1 MENNNMN
8 EQQPNWQEALNEFS
22 EQPEQQAQPQQF
34 AQQAQSQQFAQ
45 QAQPQQYAQQAQPQQ
60 YAQQAQTQQ
69 YAQQAQ
75 PQQYAQQA
83 QPQQYAQQAQTQ
95 YNQYAQQAQPQQFA
109 QQAQPQ
115 YNQYAQDNQ
124 PQPGQ
129 YSQQAQFAQ
138 AQGQYTPQGMPAY
151 DAGSFAVVPPQKKSK
166 VLPIILIILAIAIV
180 AGGVVFA
187 CLNLFKNNASG
198 YEALER
204 NYFASAEKKA
214 DELFNSAKNVKTG
227 LEQTISINVSKDLIG
242 SDVDIAPTVITAKS
256 NVDSAAEKGSG
267 SLTFSAGDN
276 AYMNANFWL
285 ADGKVYYT
293 VPELT
298 DKYIVMD
305 LNELSSSLKDI
316 SSGSSDFSGILTVS
330 DVAEAPS
337 ASTNYEEILKNIDDE
352 TFDKIVDIITEAYFD
367 NFTSVENK
375 SDSFKM
381 SDSTVD
387 CTSYTIDFTV
397 EKVIAFCTDVLDA
410 VENESKIMDI
420 LSQLGIDNA
429 SFQYLKTLMTDSI
442 KDATEEELSQVAASM
457 IVYVKD
463 NNIIGRKISIVDAIE
478 AVLVTFSDKTQFEY
492 SVNATITSSTNIY
505 AGAKGTVNGNN
516 YTGTASVTAD
526 GQTVITADFSFD
538 ATNGNGTYSFKVTTD
553 DNETF
558 EVKLNVAM
566 DGNNGTFDIAVASN
580 GTDMFTLKVDSK
592 EVGYTEEA
600 LPEINSSNSVDI
612 SDSAALEAF
621 STEISANLPKLID
634 KMQSVANPDIVCYE
648 FAQLISG
655 SMVG

>member
-1 MENNNMN
+1 MENNNTN
-8 EQQPNWQEALNEFS
+8 NQQTNWQQALNEFS
-22 EQPEQQAQPQQF
+22 DQPEQQAQPQQF
-34 AQQAQSQQFAQ
+34 AQQAQPQQF
-45 QAQPQQYAQQAQPQQ
+45 
-60 YAQQAQTQQ
+60 
-69 YAQQAQ
+69 
-75 PQQYAQQA
+75 
-83 QPQQYAQQAQTQ
+83 
-95 YNQYAQQAQPQQFA
+95 AQQAQPQQFA

-115 YNQYAQDNQ
+115 QFA
-124 PQPGQ
+124 
-129 YSQQAQFAQ
+129 QQAQPQQFAQQAQ
-138 AQGQYTPQGMPAY
+138 AQGQFTPQGMPAY
-151 DAGSFAVVPPQKKSK
+151 DAGNFAVVPPQKKSK
-166 VLPIILIILAIAIV
+166 VLPMILIILAVAIV

-187 CLNLFKNNASG
+187 CLNLFKNKSSG

-214 DELFNSAKNVKTG
+214 DELLNSAKNVKTG
-227 LEQTISINVSKDLIG
+227 LEQTITLNVSKDLIG
-242 SDVDIAPTVITAKS
+242 SDTDIAPTVIKAKS
-256 NVDSAAEKGSG
+256 NVDSASEKGSG
-267 SLTFSAGDN
+267 SLALGAGDET
-276 AYMNANFWL
+276 YMNVNFWL
-285 ADGKVYYT
+285 ANGKMYYT

-410 VENESKIMDI
+410 VEKESKIMDI
-420 LSQLGIDNA
+420 LSQFGIDNA
-429 SFQYLKTLMTDSI
+429 SFQYIKTLMTDST
-442 KDATEEELSQVAASM
+442 KDATEDELSQVAATM
-457 IVYVKD
+457 IVYVKND
-463 NNIIGRKISIVDAIE
+463 NIIGRKISIVDAIE
-478 AVLVTFSDKTQFEY
+478 AVLVTFSDKAQFEY

-505 AGAKGTVNGNN
+505 AGTKGTVNGNN

-580 GTDMFTLKVDSK
+580 GADMFTLKVESK
-592 EVGYTEEA
+592 EAAYTEEA
-600 LPEINSSNSVDI
+600 LPDINSSNSVDI

-621 STEISANLPKLID
+621 STEISANLPTLIE
-634 KMQSVANPDIVCYE
+634 KMQNIKNPDIVC
-648 FAQLISG
+648 FMLVQLVAG
-655 SMVG
+655 SMVA

>member
-1 MENNNMN
+1 MENNNTN
-8 EQQPNWQEALNEFS
+8 NQQPNWQQALNEFS
-22 EQPEQQAQPQQF
+22 DQPEQQAQPQQF
-34 AQQAQSQQFAQ
+34 AQQAQPQQF
-45 QAQPQQYAQQAQPQQ
+45 
-60 YAQQAQTQQ
+60 
-69 YAQQAQ
+69 
-75 PQQYAQQA
+75 
-83 QPQQYAQQAQTQ
+83 
-95 YNQYAQQAQPQQFA
+95 AQQAQPQQFA

-115 YNQYAQDNQ
+115 QF
-124 PQPGQ
+124 
-129 YSQQAQFAQ
+129 SQQAQPQQFAQQAQPQQFAQQVQ
-138 AQGQYTPQGMPAY
+138 AQGQFTPQGMPAY
-151 DAGSFAVVPPQKKSK
+151 DAGNFAVVPPQKKSK
-166 VLPIILIILAIAIV
+166 VLPMILIILAVAIV

-187 CLNLFKNNASG
+187 CLNLFKNKSSG

-214 DELFNSAKNVKTG
+214 DELLNSAKNVKTG
-227 LEQTISINVSKDLIG
+227 LEQTITLNVSKDLIG
-242 SDVDIAPTVITAKS
+242 SDTDIAPTVIKAKS
-256 NVDSAAEKGSG
+256 NVDSASEKGSG
-267 SLTFSAGDN
+267 SLALGAGDET
-276 AYMNANFWL
+276 YMNVNFWL
-285 ADGKVYYT
+285 ANGKMYYT

-410 VENESKIMDI
+410 VEKESKIMDI
-420 LSQLGIDNA
+420 LSQFGIDNA
-429 SFQYLKTLMTDSI
+429 SFQYIKTLMTDST
-442 KDATEEELSQVAASM
+442 KDATEDELSQVAATM
-457 IVYVKD
+457 IVYVKND
-463 NNIIGRKISIVDAIE
+463 NIIGRKISIVDAIE
-478 AVLVTFSDKTQFEY
+478 AVLVTFSDKAQFEY

-580 GTDMFTLKVDSK
+580 GADMFTLKVESK
-592 EVGYTEEA
+592 EAAYTEEA
-600 LPEINSSNSVDI
+600 LPDINSSNSVDI

-621 STEISANLPKLID
+621 STEISANLPTLIE
-634 KMQSVANPDIVCYE
+634 KMQNIKNPDIVC
-648 FAQLISG
+648 FMLVQLVAG
-655 SMVG
+655 SMMA

>member
-1 MENNNMN
+1 MENNNIN

-22 EQPEQQAQPQQF
+22 DQPEQQAQPQQF
-34 AQQAQSQQFAQ
+34 AQQG
-45 QAQPQQYAQQAQPQQ
+45 
-60 YAQQAQTQQ
+60 
-69 YAQQAQ
+69 
-75 PQQYAQQA
+75 
-83 QPQQYAQQAQTQ
+83 
-95 YNQYAQQAQPQQFA
+95 QPQQFA

-115 YNQYAQDNQ
+115 YNQYAQQGQPQQFAQQAQPQYNQYAQGDQ

-129 YSQQAQFAQ
+129 YAQQAQFAQ

-267 SLTFSAGDN
+267 SLTFSAGDS

-410 VENESKIMDI
+410 VEKESKIMDI

-429 SFQYLKTLMTDSI
+429 SFQYLKTLMTDST

-463 NNIIGRKISIVDAIE
+463 NNIIGRKISIE
-478 AVLVTFSDKTQFEY
+478 AVLVTFSDKAQFEY

-553 DNETF
+553 ENETF
-558 EVKLNVAM
+558 EVKLNVSM

>member
-1 MENNNMN
+1 MENNNTN
-8 EQQPNWQEALNEFS
+8 NQQPNWQQALNEFS
-22 EQPEQQAQPQQF
+22 DQPEQQAQPQQF
-34 AQQAQSQQFAQ
+34 AQQAQPQQF
-45 QAQPQQYAQQAQPQQ
+45 
-60 YAQQAQTQQ
+60 
-69 YAQQAQ
+69 
-75 PQQYAQQA
+75 
-83 QPQQYAQQAQTQ
+83 
-95 YNQYAQQAQPQQFA
+95 AQQAQPQQFA

-115 YNQYAQDNQ
+115 QF
-124 PQPGQ
+124 
-129 YSQQAQFAQ
+129 SQQAQPQQFAQQAQPQQFAQQVQ
-138 AQGQYTPQGMPAY
+138 AQGQFTPQGMPAY
-151 DAGSFAVVPPQKKSK
+151 DAGNFAVVPPQKKSK
-166 VLPIILIILAIAIV
+166 VLPMILIILAVAIV

-187 CLNLFKNNASG
+187 CLNLFKNKSSG

-214 DELFNSAKNVKTG
+214 DELLNSAKNVKTG
-227 LEQTISINVSKDLIG
+227 LEQTITLNVSKDLIG
-242 SDVDIAPTVITAKS
+242 SDTDIAPTVIKAKS
-256 NVDSAAEKGSG
+256 NVDSASEKGSG
-267 SLTFSAGDN
+267 SLALGAGDET
-276 AYMNANFWL
+276 YMNVNFWL
-285 ADGKVYYT
+285 ANGKMYYT

-410 VENESKIMDI
+410 VEKESKIMDI
-420 LSQLGIDNA
+420 LSQFGIDNA
-429 SFQYLKTLMTDSI
+429 SFQYIKTLMTDST
-442 KDATEEELSQVAASM
+442 KDATEDELSQVAATM
-457 IVYVKD
+457 IVYVKND
-463 NNIIGRKISIVDAIE
+463 NIIGRKISIVDAVE
-478 AVLVTFSDKTQFEY
+478 AVLVTFSDKAQFEY

-505 AGAKGTVNGNN
+505 AGTKGTVNGNN

-580 GTDMFTLKVDSK
+580 GADMFTLKVESK
-592 EVGYTEEA
+592 EAAYTEEA
-600 LPEINSSNSVDI
+600 LPDINSSNSVDI

-621 STEISANLPKLID
+621 STEISANLPTLIE
-634 KMQSVANPDIVCYE
+634 KMQTIKNPDIVC
-648 FAQLISG
+648 FMLVQLVAG
-655 SMVG
+655 SMVA

>member
-1 MENNNMN
+1 MENNNTN
-8 EQQPNWQEALNEFS
+8 NQQTNWQQALNEFS
-22 EQPEQQAQPQQF
+22 DQPEQQAQPQQF
-34 AQQAQSQQFAQ
+34 AQQAQPQQFAQ
-45 QAQPQQYAQQAQPQQ
+45 QAQPQQFS
-60 YAQQAQTQQ
+60 
-69 YAQQAQ
+69 
-75 PQQYAQQA
+75 
-83 QPQQYAQQAQTQ
+83 
-95 YNQYAQQAQPQQFA
+95 QQAQPQQFA

-115 YNQYAQDNQ
+115 
-124 PQPGQ
+124 
-129 YSQQAQFAQ
+129 QFAQQVQ
-138 AQGQYTPQGMPAY
+138 AQGQFTPQGMPAY
-151 DAGSFAVVPPQKKSK
+151 DAGNFAVVPPQKKSK
-166 VLPIILIILAIAIV
+166 VLPMILIILAVAIV

-187 CLNLFKNNASG
+187 CLNLFKNKSSG

-214 DELFNSAKNVKTG
+214 DELLNSAKNVKTG
-227 LEQTISINVSKDLIG
+227 LEQTITLNVSKDLIG
-242 SDVDIAPTVITAKS
+242 SDTDIAPTVIKAKS
-256 NVDSAAEKGSG
+256 NVDSASEKGSG
-267 SLTFSAGDN
+267 SLALGAGDET
-276 AYMNANFWL
+276 YMNVNFWL
-285 ADGKVYYT
+285 ANGKMYYT

-330 DVAEAPS
+330 DVAEDPS

-410 VENESKIMDI
+410 VEKESKIMDI
-420 LSQLGIDNA
+420 LSQFGIDNA
-429 SFQYLKTLMTDSI
+429 SFQYIKTLMTDST
-442 KDATEEELSQVAASM
+442 KDATEDELSQVAATM
-457 IVYVKD
+457 IVYVKND
-463 NNIIGRKISIVDAIE
+463 NIIGRKISIVDAIE
-478 AVLVTFSDKTQFEY
+478 AVLVTFSDKAQFEY

-505 AGAKGTVNGNN
+505 AGTKGTVNGNN

-580 GTDMFTLKVDSK
+580 GADMFTLKVESK
-592 EVGYTEEA
+592 EAAYTEEA
-600 LPEINSSNSVDI
+600 LPDINSSNSVDI

-621 STEISANLPKLID
+621 STEISANLPTLIE
-634 KMQSVANPDIVCYE
+634 KMQNIKNPDIVC
-648 FAQLISG
+648 FMLVQLVAG
-655 SMVG
+655 SMVA

>member
-1 MENNNMN
+1 MENNNTN
-8 EQQPNWQEALNEFS
+8 NQQTNWQQALNEFS
-22 EQPEQQAQPQQF
+22 DQPEQQAQPQQF
-34 AQQAQSQQFAQ
+34 AQQAQPQQF
-45 QAQPQQYAQQAQPQQ
+45 
-60 YAQQAQTQQ
+60 
-69 YAQQAQ
+69 
-75 PQQYAQQA
+75 
-83 QPQQYAQQAQTQ
+83 
-95 YNQYAQQAQPQQFA
+95 AQQAQPQQFA

-115 YNQYAQDNQ
+115 QFA
-124 PQPGQ
+124 
-129 YSQQAQFAQ
+129 QQAQPQQFAQQAQPQQFAQQVQ
-138 AQGQYTPQGMPAY
+138 AQGQFTPQGMPAY
-151 DAGSFAVVPPQKKSK
+151 DAGNFAVVPPQKKSK
-166 VLPIILIILAIAIV
+166 VLPMILIILAVAIV

-187 CLNLFKNNASG
+187 CLNLFKNKSSG

-214 DELFNSAKNVKTG
+214 DELLNSAKNVKTG
-227 LEQTISINVSKDLIG
+227 LEQTITLNVSKDLIG
-242 SDVDIAPTVITAKS
+242 SDTDIAPTVIKAKS
-256 NVDSAAEKGSG
+256 NVDSASEKGSG
-267 SLTFSAGDN
+267 SLALGAGDET
-276 AYMNANFWL
+276 YMNVNFWL
-285 ADGKVYYT
+285 ANGKMYYT

-410 VENESKIMDI
+410 VEKESKIMDI
-420 LSQLGIDNA
+420 LSQFGIDNA
-429 SFQYLKTLMTDSI
+429 SFQYIKTLMTDST
-442 KDATEEELSQVAASM
+442 KDATEDELSQVAATM
-457 IVYVKD
+457 IVYVKND
-463 NNIIGRKISIVDAIE
+463 NIIGRKISIVDAIE
-478 AVLVTFSDKTQFEY
+478 AVLVTFSDKAQFEY

-580 GTDMFTLKVDSK
+580 GADMFTLKVESK
-592 EVGYTEEA
+592 EAAYTEEA
-600 LPEINSSNSVDI
+600 LPDINSSNSVDI

-621 STEISANLPKLID
+621 STEISANLPTLIE
-634 KMQSVANPDIVCYE
+634 KMQNIKNPDIVCLMLV
-648 FAQLISG
+648 QLVAG
-655 SMVG
+655 SMVA

>member
-8 EQQPNWQEALNEFS
+8 EQQPNWQQALNEFS
-22 EQPEQQAQPQQF
+22 DQPQQFAQQDHPQFNQYAQQGQPQFNQQAQPQQF
-34 AQQAQSQQFAQ
+34 AQQG
-45 QAQPQQYAQQAQPQQ
+45 QPQQYAQQGQPQQ
-60 YAQQAQTQQ
+60 FAQQG
-69 YAQQAQ
+69 Q
-75 PQQYAQQA
+75 PQYD
-83 QPQQYAQQAQTQ
+83 
-95 YNQYAQQAQPQQFA
+95 QYAQQAQPQQFA

-115 YNQYAQDNQ
+115 YNQYAQGNQ

-129 YSQQAQFAQ
+129 YAQQAQFAQ

-214 DELFNSAKNVKTG
+214 DELFNSTKNVKTG
-227 LEQTISINVSKDLIG
+227 LEQTITIDVSKDLIG
-242 SDVDIAPTVITAKS
+242 ADVDIAPTVITAKS
-256 NVDSAAEKGSG
+256 NVDSSANKASG
-267 SLTFSAGDN
+267 SLALSAGDE
-276 AYMNANFWL
+276 AYMNINFWL
-285 ADGKVYYT
+285 ADGKMYYT

-316 SSGSSDFSGILTVS
+316 SSGGSSDFSGILTVS

-337 ASTNYEEILKNIDDE
+337 ASTNYEEILKSIDDE
-352 TFDKIVDIITEAYFD
+352 TFDKIVDIITKAYFD

-410 VENESKIMDI
+410 VEKESKIMDI
-420 LSQLGIDNA
+420 LSQLGINNA
-429 SFQYLKTLMTDSI
+429 SFQYIKTLMTDST
-442 KDATEEELSQVAASM
+442 KDATEEELSQVAATM

-478 AVLVTFSDKTQFEY
+478 AVLVTFSDKAQFEY

-538 ATNGNGTYSFKVTTD
+538 ATNGNGTYNLKVTTD
-553 DNETF
+553 DNKTY

-621 STEISANLPKLID
+621 STEISANLPKLIE

-648 FAQLISG
+648 FAQLIAG
-655 SMVG
+655 SMAG

>member
-1 MENNNMN
+1 MENNNTN
-8 EQQPNWQEALNEFS
+8 NQQTNWQQALNEFS
-22 EQPEQQAQPQQF
+22 DQPEQQAQPQQF
-34 AQQAQSQQFAQ
+34 AQQAQPQQF
-45 QAQPQQYAQQAQPQQ
+45 
-60 YAQQAQTQQ
+60 
-69 YAQQAQ
+69 
-75 PQQYAQQA
+75 
-83 QPQQYAQQAQTQ
+83 
-95 YNQYAQQAQPQQFA
+95 AQQAQPQQFA

-115 YNQYAQDNQ
+115 QFAQQAQ
-124 PQPGQ
+124 PQQFAQQAQPQ
-129 YSQQAQFAQ
+129 QFSQQAQPQQFAQQAQPQQFAQQVQ
-138 AQGQYTPQGMPAY
+138 AQGQFTPQGMPAY
-151 DAGSFAVVPPQKKSK
+151 DAGNFAVVPPQKKSK
-166 VLPIILIILAIAIV
+166 VLPMILIILAVAIV

-187 CLNLFKNNASG
+187 CLNLFKNKSSG

-214 DELFNSAKNVKTG
+214 DELLNSAKNVKTG
-227 LEQTISINVSKDLIG
+227 LEQTITLNVSKDLIG
-242 SDVDIAPTVITAKS
+242 SDTDIAPTVIKAKS
-256 NVDSAAEKGSG
+256 NVDSASEKGSG
-267 SLTFSAGDN
+267 SLALGAGDET
-276 AYMNANFWL
+276 YMNVNFWL
-285 ADGKVYYT
+285 ANGKMYYT

-330 DVAEAPS
+330 DVAEDPS

-410 VENESKIMDI
+410 VEKESKIMDI
-420 LSQLGIDNA
+420 LSQFGIDNA
-429 SFQYLKTLMTDSI
+429 SFQYIKTLMTDST
-442 KDATEEELSQVAASM
+442 KDATEDELSQVAATM
-457 IVYVKD
+457 IVYVKND
-463 NNIIGRKISIVDAIE
+463 NIIGRKISIVDAIE
-478 AVLVTFSDKTQFEY
+478 AVLVTFSDKAQFEY

-505 AGAKGTVNGNN
+505 AGTKGTVNGNN

-580 GTDMFTLKVDSK
+580 GADMFTLKVESK
-592 EVGYTEEA
+592 EAAYTEEA
-600 LPEINSSNSVDI
+600 LPDINSSNSVDI

-621 STEISANLPKLID
+621 STEISANLPTLIE
-634 KMQSVANPDIVCYE
+634 KMQNIKNPDIVC
-648 FAQLISG
+648 FMLVQLVAG
-655 SMVG
+655 SMVA

>member
-1 MENNNMN
+1 MENNNTN
-8 EQQPNWQEALNEFS
+8 NQQPNWQQALNEFS
-22 EQPEQQAQPQQF
+22 DQPEQQAQPQQF
-34 AQQAQSQQFAQ
+34 AQQAQPQQF
-45 QAQPQQYAQQAQPQQ
+45 
-60 YAQQAQTQQ
+60 
-69 YAQQAQ
+69 
-75 PQQYAQQA
+75 
-83 QPQQYAQQAQTQ
+83 
-95 YNQYAQQAQPQQFA
+95 AQQAQPQQFA

-115 YNQYAQDNQ
+115 QF
-124 PQPGQ
+124 
-129 YSQQAQFAQ
+129 SQQAQPQQFAQQAQPQQFAQQVQ
-138 AQGQYTPQGMPAY
+138 AQGQFTPQGMPAY
-151 DAGSFAVVPPQKKSK
+151 DAGNFAVVPPQKKSK
-166 VLPIILIILAIAIV
+166 VLPMILIILAVAIV

-187 CLNLFKNNASG
+187 CLNLFKNKSSG

-214 DELFNSAKNVKTG
+214 DELLNSAKNVKTG
-227 LEQTISINVSKDLIG
+227 LEQTITLNVSKDLIG
-242 SDVDIAPTVITAKS
+242 SDTDIAPTVIKAKS
-256 NVDSAAEKGSG
+256 NVDSASEKGSG
-267 SLTFSAGDN
+267 SLALGAGDET
-276 AYMNANFWL
+276 YMNVNFWL
-285 ADGKVYYT
+285 ANGKMYYT

-410 VENESKIMDI
+410 VEKESKIMDI
-420 LSQLGIDNA
+420 LSQFGIDNA
-429 SFQYLKTLMTDSI
+429 SFQYIKTLMTDST
-442 KDATEEELSQVAASM
+442 KDATEDELSQVAATM
-457 IVYVKD
+457 IVYVKND
-463 NNIIGRKISIVDAIE
+463 NIIGRKISIVDAVE
-478 AVLVTFSDKTQFEY
+478 AVLVTFSDKAQFEY

-505 AGAKGTVNGNN
+505 AGTKGTVNGNN

-580 GTDMFTLKVDSK
+580 GADMFTLKVESK
-592 EVGYTEEA
+592 EAAYTEEA
-600 LPEINSSNSVDI
+600 LPDINSSNSVDI

-621 STEISANLPKLID
+621 STEISANLPTLIE
-634 KMQSVANPDIVCYE
+634 KMQNIKNPDIVC
-648 FAQLISG
+648 FMLVQLVAG
-655 SMVG
+655 SMVA

>member
-1 MENNNMN
+1 MENNNTN
-8 EQQPNWQEALNEFS
+8 NQQPNWQQALNEFS
-22 EQPEQQAQPQQF
+22 DQPEQQAQPQQF
-34 AQQAQSQQFAQ
+34 AQQAQPQQF
-45 QAQPQQYAQQAQPQQ
+45 
-60 YAQQAQTQQ
+60 
-69 YAQQAQ
+69 
-75 PQQYAQQA
+75 
-83 QPQQYAQQAQTQ
+83 
-95 YNQYAQQAQPQQFA
+95 AQQAQPQQFA

-115 YNQYAQDNQ
+115 QFA
-124 PQPGQ
+124 
-129 YSQQAQFAQ
+129 QQAQPQQFAQQAQPQQFAQQAQPQQFAQQAQ
-138 AQGQYTPQGMPAY
+138 AQGQFTPQGMPAY
-151 DAGSFAVVPPQKKSK
+151 DAGNFAVVPPQKKSK
-166 VLPIILIILAIAIV
+166 VLPMILIILAVAIV

-187 CLNLFKNNASG
+187 CLNLFKNKASG

-214 DELFNSAKNVKTG
+214 DELLNSAKNVKTG
-227 LEQTISINVSKDLIG
+227 LEQTITLNVSKDLIG
-242 SDVDIAPTVITAKS
+242 SDTDIAPTVIKAKS
-256 NVDSAAEKGSG
+256 NVDSASEKGSG
-267 SLTFSAGDN
+267 SLALGAGDET
-276 AYMNANFWL
+276 YMNVNFWL
-285 ADGKVYYT
+285 ANGKMYYT

-305 LNELSSSLKDI
+305 INELSSSLKDI
-316 SSGSSDFSGILTVS
+316 SSGGSSDFSGILTVS

-410 VENESKIMDI
+410 VEKESKIMDI
-420 LSQLGIDNA
+420 LSQFGIDNA
-429 SFQYLKTLMTDSI
+429 SFQYIKTLMTDST
-442 KDATEEELSQVAASM
+442 KDATDDELSQVAATM

-463 NNIIGRKISIVDAIE
+463 DNIIGRKISIVDAIE
-478 AVLVTFSDKTQFEY
+478 AVLVTFSDKSQFEY

-580 GTDMFTLKVDSK
+580 GADMFTLKVESK
-592 EVGYTEEA
+592 EAAYTEEA

-621 STEISANLPKLID
+621 STEISANLPTLIE
-634 KMQSVANPDIVCYE
+634 KMQNIKNPDIVCLMLV
-648 FAQLISG
+648 QLVAG
-655 SMVG
+655 SMVA

>member
-1 MENNNMN
+1 MENNNTN
-8 EQQPNWQEALNEFS
+8 NQQTNWQQALNEFS
-22 EQPEQQAQPQQF
+22 DQPEQQAQPQQF
-34 AQQAQSQQFAQ
+34 AQQAQPQQF
-45 QAQPQQYAQQAQPQQ
+45 
-60 YAQQAQTQQ
+60 
-69 YAQQAQ
+69 
-75 PQQYAQQA
+75 
-83 QPQQYAQQAQTQ
+83 
-95 YNQYAQQAQPQQFA
+95 AQQAQPQQFA

-115 YNQYAQDNQ
+115 QFA
-124 PQPGQ
+124 
-129 YSQQAQFAQ
+129 QQAQPQQFAQQAQPQQFAQQAQ
-138 AQGQYTPQGMPAY
+138 AQGQFTPQGMPAY
-151 DAGSFAVVPPQKKSK
+151 DAGNFAVVPPQKKSK
-166 VLPIILIILAIAIV
+166 VLPMILIILAVAIV

-187 CLNLFKNNASG
+187 CLNLFKNKASG

-214 DELFNSAKNVKTG
+214 DELLNSAKNVKTG
-227 LEQTISINVSKDLIG
+227 LEQTITLNVSKDLIG
-242 SDVDIAPTVITAKS
+242 SDTDIAPTVIKAKS
-256 NVDSAAEKGSG
+256 NVDSASEKGSG
-267 SLTFSAGDN
+267 SLALGAGDET
-276 AYMNANFWL
+276 YMNVNFWL
-285 ADGKVYYT
+285 ANGKMYYT

-410 VENESKIMDI
+410 VEKESKIMDI
-420 LSQLGIDNA
+420 LSQFGIDNA
-429 SFQYLKTLMTDSI
+429 SFQYIKTLMTDST
-442 KDATEEELSQVAASM
+442 KDATEDELSQVAATM
-457 IVYVKD
+457 IVYVKND
-463 NNIIGRKISIVDAIE
+463 NIIGRKISIVDAIE
-478 AVLVTFSDKTQFEY
+478 AVLVTFSDKAQFEY

-580 GTDMFTLKVDSK
+580 GADMFTLKVESK
-592 EVGYTEEA
+592 EAAYTEEA
-600 LPEINSSNSVDI
+600 LPDINSSNSVDI

-621 STEISANLPKLID
+621 STEISANLPTLIE
-634 KMQSVANPDIVCYE
+634 KMQNIKNPDIVC
-648 FAQLISG
+648 FMLVQLVAG
-655 SMVG
+655 SMVA

>member
-1 MENNNMN
+1 MENNNTN
-8 EQQPNWQEALNEFS
+8 NQQTNWQQALNEFS
-22 EQPEQQAQPQQF
+22 DQPEQQAQPQQF
-34 AQQAQSQQFAQ
+34 AQQAQPQQF
-45 QAQPQQYAQQAQPQQ
+45 
-60 YAQQAQTQQ
+60 
-69 YAQQAQ
+69 
-75 PQQYAQQA
+75 
-83 QPQQYAQQAQTQ
+83 
-95 YNQYAQQAQPQQFA
+95 AQQAQPQQFA

-115 YNQYAQDNQ
+115 QFA
-124 PQPGQ
+124 
-129 YSQQAQFAQ
+129 QQAQPQQFAQQAQPQQFAQQAQPQQFAQQAQPQQFAQQAQ
-138 AQGQYTPQGMPAY
+138 AQGQFTPQGMPAY
-151 DAGSFAVVPPQKKSK
+151 DAGNFAVVPPQKKSK
-166 VLPIILIILAIAIV
+166 VLPMILIILAVAIV

-187 CLNLFKNNASG
+187 CLNLFKNKASG

-214 DELFNSAKNVKTG
+214 DELLNSAKNVKTG
-227 LEQTISINVSKDLIG
+227 LEQTITLNVSKDLIG
-242 SDVDIAPTVITAKS
+242 ADTDIAPTVIKAKS
-256 NVDSAAEKGSG
+256 NVDSASEKGSG
-267 SLTFSAGDN
+267 SLALGAGDET
-276 AYMNANFWL
+276 YMNVNFWL
-285 ADGKVYYT
+285 ANGKMYYT

-337 ASTNYEEILKNIDDE
+337 ASTNYEEIMKNIDDE

-410 VENESKIMDI
+410 VEKESKIMDI
-420 LSQLGIDNA
+420 LSQFGIDNA
-429 SFQYLKTLMTDSI
+429 SFQYIKTLMTDST
-442 KDATEEELSQVAASM
+442 KDATEDELSQVAATM

-478 AVLVTFSDKTQFEY
+478 AVLVTFSDKAQFEY

-580 GTDMFTLKVDSK
+580 GADMFTLKVESK
-592 EVGYTEEA
+592 EAAYTEEA
-600 LPEINSSNSVDI
+600 LPDINSSNSVDI

-621 STEISANLPKLID
+621 STEISANLPTLIE
-634 KMQSVANPDIVCYE
+634 KMQNIKNPDIVCLMLV
-648 FAQLISG
+648 QLVAG
-655 SMVG
+655 SMVA

>member
-1 MENNNMN
+1 MENNNTN
-8 EQQPNWQEALNEFS
+8 NQQTNWQQALNEFS
-22 EQPEQQAQPQQF
+22 DQPEQQAQPQQF
-34 AQQAQSQQFAQ
+34 AQQAQPQQF
-45 QAQPQQYAQQAQPQQ
+45 
-60 YAQQAQTQQ
+60 
-69 YAQQAQ
+69 
-75 PQQYAQQA
+75 
-83 QPQQYAQQAQTQ
+83 
-95 YNQYAQQAQPQQFA
+95 AQQAQPQQFA

-115 YNQYAQDNQ
+115 QFA
-124 PQPGQ
+124 
-129 YSQQAQFAQ
+129 QQAQPQQFAQQAQPQQFAQQAQ
-138 AQGQYTPQGMPAY
+138 AQGQFTPQGMPAY
-151 DAGSFAVVPPQKKSK
+151 DAGNFAVVPPQKKSK
-166 VLPIILIILAIAIV
+166 VLPMILIILAVAIV

-187 CLNLFKNNASG
+187 CLNLFKNKSSG

-214 DELFNSAKNVKTG
+214 DELLNSAKNVKTG
-227 LEQTISINVSKDLIG
+227 LEQTITLNVSKDLIG
-242 SDVDIAPTVITAKS
+242 SDTDIAPTVIKAKS
-256 NVDSAAEKGSG
+256 NVDSASEKGSG
-267 SLTFSAGDN
+267 SLALGAGDET
-276 AYMNANFWL
+276 YMNVNFWL
-285 ADGKVYYT
+285 ANGKMYYT

-410 VENESKIMDI
+410 VEKESKIMDI
-420 LSQLGIDNA
+420 LSQFGIDNA
-429 SFQYLKTLMTDSI
+429 SFQYIKTLMTDST
-442 KDATEEELSQVAASM
+442 KDATEDELSQVAATM
-457 IVYVKD
+457 IVYVKND
-463 NNIIGRKISIVDAIE
+463 NIIGRKISIVDAIE
-478 AVLVTFSDKTQFEY
+478 AVLVTFSDKAQFEY

-526 GQTVITADFSFD
+526 GQTVIAADFSFD

-580 GTDMFTLKVDSK
+580 GADMFTLKVESK
-592 EVGYTEEA
+592 EAAYTEEA
-600 LPEINSSNSVDI
+600 LPDINSSNSVDI

-621 STEISANLPKLID
+621 STEISANLPTLIE
-634 KMQSVANPDIVCYE
+634 KMQNIKNPDIVC
-648 FAQLISG
+648 FMLVQLVAG
-655 SMVG
+655 SMVA

>member
-1 MENNNMN
+1 MENNNTN
-8 EQQPNWQEALNEFS
+8 NQQTNWQQALNEFS
-22 EQPEQQAQPQQF
+22 DQPEQQAQPQQF
-34 AQQAQSQQFAQ
+34 AQQAQPQQF
-45 QAQPQQYAQQAQPQQ
+45 
-60 YAQQAQTQQ
+60 
-69 YAQQAQ
+69 
-75 PQQYAQQA
+75 
-83 QPQQYAQQAQTQ
+83 
-95 YNQYAQQAQPQQFA
+95 AQQAQPQQFA

-115 YNQYAQDNQ
+115 QFA
-124 PQPGQ
+124 
-129 YSQQAQFAQ
+129 QQAQPQQFAQQAQPQQFAQQAQ
-138 AQGQYTPQGMPAY
+138 AQGQFTPQGMPAY
-151 DAGSFAVVPPQKKSK
+151 DAGNFAVVPPQKKSK
-166 VLPIILIILAIAIV
+166 VLPMILIILAVAIV

-187 CLNLFKNNASG
+187 CLNLFKNKSSG

-214 DELFNSAKNVKTG
+214 DELLNSAKNVKTG
-227 LEQTISINVSKDLIG
+227 LEQTITLNVSKDLIG
-242 SDVDIAPTVITAKS
+242 SDTDIAPTVIKAKS
-256 NVDSAAEKGSG
+256 NVDSASEKGSG
-267 SLTFSAGDN
+267 SLALGAGDET
-276 AYMNANFWL
+276 YMNVNFWL
-285 ADGKVYYT
+285 ANGKMYYT

-410 VENESKIMDI
+410 VEKESKIMDI
-420 LSQLGIDNA
+420 LSQFGIDNA
-429 SFQYLKTLMTDSI
+429 SFQYIKTLMTDST
-442 KDATEEELSQVAASM
+442 KDATEDELSQVAATM
-457 IVYVKD
+457 IVYVKND
-463 NNIIGRKISIVDAIE
+463 NIIGRKISIVDAIE
-478 AVLVTFSDKTQFEY
+478 AVLVTFSDKAQFEY

-580 GTDMFTLKVDSK
+580 GADMFTLKVESK
-592 EVGYTEEA
+592 EAAYTEEA
-600 LPEINSSNSVDI
+600 LPDINSSNSVDI

-621 STEISANLPKLID
+621 STEISANLPTLIE
-634 KMQSVANPDIVCYE
+634 KMQNIKNPDIVC
-648 FAQLISG
+648 FMLVQLVAG
-655 SMVG
+655 SMVA

>member
-1 MENNNMN
+1 MENNNTN
-8 EQQPNWQEALNEFS
+8 NQQTNWQQALNEFS
-22 EQPEQQAQPQQF
+22 DQPEQQAQPQQF
-34 AQQAQSQQFAQ
+34 AQQAQPQQF
-45 QAQPQQYAQQAQPQQ
+45 
-60 YAQQAQTQQ
+60 
-69 YAQQAQ
+69 
-75 PQQYAQQA
+75 
-83 QPQQYAQQAQTQ
+83 
-95 YNQYAQQAQPQQFA
+95 AQQAQPQQFA

-115 YNQYAQDNQ
+115 QFA
-124 PQPGQ
+124 
-129 YSQQAQFAQ
+129 QQAQPQQFAQ
-138 AQGQYTPQGMPAY
+138 QVQPQQFAQQAQAEGQFTPQGMPAY
-151 DAGSFAVVPPQKKSK
+151 DAGNFAVVPPQKKSK
-166 VLPIILIILAIAIV
+166 VLPIILIILAVAIV

-187 CLNLFKNNASG
+187 CLNLFKNNSSG

-214 DELFNSAKNVKTG
+214 DELLNSAKNVKTG
-227 LEQTISINVSKDLIG
+227 LEQTITLNVSKDLIG
-242 SDVDIAPTVITAKS
+242 SDTDIAPTVIKAKS
-256 NVDSAAEKGSG
+256 NVDSASEKGSG
-267 SLTFSAGDN
+267 SLALGAGDET
-276 AYMNANFWL
+276 YMNVNFWL
-285 ADGKVYYT
+285 ANGKMYYT

-410 VENESKIMDI
+410 VEKESKIMDI
-420 LSQLGIDNA
+420 LSQFGIDNA
-429 SFQYLKTLMTDSI
+429 SFQYIKTLMTDST
-442 KDATEEELSQVAASM
+442 KDATEDELSQVAATM
-457 IVYVKD
+457 IVYVKND
-463 NNIIGRKISIVDAIE
+463 NIIGRKISIVDAIE
-478 AVLVTFSDKTQFEY
+478 AVLVTFSDKAQFEY

-516 YTGTASVTAD
+516 YTGTASVTAE

-553 DNETF
+553 DSETF

-566 DGNNGTFDIAVASN
+566 DGNNGTFDITVASN
-580 GTDMFTLKVDSK
+580 GTDMFTLKAESK
-592 EVGYTEEA
+592 EAAYTEEA

-621 STEISANLPKLID
+621 STEISANLPTLIE
-634 KMQSVANPDIVCYE
+634 KMQNIKNPDIVCLMLV
-648 FAQLISG
+648 QLVAG
-655 SMVG
+655 SMVA

>member
-1 MENNNMN
+1 MENNNTN
-8 EQQPNWQEALNEFS
+8 NQQTNWQQALNEFS
-22 EQPEQQAQPQQF
+22 DQPEQQAQPQQF
-34 AQQAQSQQFAQ
+34 AQQAQPQQF
-45 QAQPQQYAQQAQPQQ
+45 
-60 YAQQAQTQQ
+60 
-69 YAQQAQ
+69 
-75 PQQYAQQA
+75 
-83 QPQQYAQQAQTQ
+83 
-95 YNQYAQQAQPQQFA
+95 AQQAQPQQFA

-115 YNQYAQDNQ
+115 QF
-124 PQPGQ
+124 
-129 YSQQAQFAQ
+129 SQQAQPQQFAQ
-138 AQGQYTPQGMPAY
+138 QAQPQQFAQQVQAQRQFTPQGMPAY
-151 DAGSFAVVPPQKKSK
+151 DAGNFAVVPPQKKSK
-166 VLPIILIILAIAIV
+166 VLPMILIILAVAIV

-187 CLNLFKNNASG
+187 CLNLFKNKSSG

-214 DELFNSAKNVKTG
+214 DELLNSAKNVKTG
-227 LEQTISINVSKDLIG
+227 LEQTITLNVSKDLIG
-242 SDVDIAPTVITAKS
+242 SDTDIAPTVIKAKS
-256 NVDSAAEKGSG
+256 NVDSASEKGSG
-267 SLTFSAGDN
+267 SLALGAGDET
-276 AYMNANFWL
+276 YMNVNFWL
-285 ADGKVYYT
+285 ANGKMYYT

-410 VENESKIMDI
+410 VEKESKIMDI
-420 LSQLGIDNA
+420 LSQFGIDNA
-429 SFQYLKTLMTDSI
+429 SFQYIKTLMTDST
-442 KDATEEELSQVAASM
+442 KDATEDELSQVAATM
-457 IVYVKD
+457 IVYVKND
-463 NNIIGRKISIVDAIE
+463 NIIGRKISIVDAIE
-478 AVLVTFSDKTQFEY
+478 AVLVTFSDKAQFEY

-580 GTDMFTLKVDSK
+580 GADMFTLKVESK
-592 EVGYTEEA
+592 EAAYTEEA
-600 LPEINSSNSVDI
+600 LPDINSSNSVDI

-621 STEISANLPKLID
+621 STEISANLPTLIE
-634 KMQSVANPDIVCYE
+634 KMQNIKNPDIVCLMLV
-648 FAQLISG
+648 QLVAG
-655 SMVG
+655 SMVA

>member
-1 MENNNMN
+1 MENNNTN
-8 EQQPNWQEALNEFS
+8 NQQTNWQQALNEFS
-22 EQPEQQAQPQQF
+22 DQPEQQAQPQQF
-34 AQQAQSQQFAQ
+34 AQQAQPQQF
-45 QAQPQQYAQQAQPQQ
+45 
-60 YAQQAQTQQ
+60 
-69 YAQQAQ
+69 
-75 PQQYAQQA
+75 
-83 QPQQYAQQAQTQ
+83 
-95 YNQYAQQAQPQQFA
+95 AQQAQPQQFA

-115 YNQYAQDNQ
+115 QF
-124 PQPGQ
+124 
-129 YSQQAQFAQ
+129 SQQAQPQQFAQQAQPQQFAQQVQ
-138 AQGQYTPQGMPAY
+138 AQGQFTPQGMPAY
-151 DAGSFAVVPPQKKSK
+151 DAGNFAVVPPQKKSK
-166 VLPIILIILAIAIV
+166 VLPMILIILAVAIV

-187 CLNLFKNNASG
+187 CLNLFKNKASG

-214 DELFNSAKNVKTG
+214 DELLNSAKNVKTG
-227 LEQTISINVSKDLIG
+227 LEQTITLNVSKDLIG
-242 SDVDIAPTVITAKS
+242 ADTDIAPTVIKAKS
-256 NVDSAAEKGSG
+256 NVDSASEKGSG
-267 SLTFSAGDN
+267 SLALGAGDET
-276 AYMNANFWL
+276 YMNVNFWL
-285 ADGKVYYT
+285 ANGKMYYT

-410 VENESKIMDI
+410 VEKESKIMDI
-420 LSQLGIDNA
+420 LSQFGIDNA
-429 SFQYLKTLMTDSI
+429 SFQYIKTLMTDST
-442 KDATEEELSQVAASM
+442 KDATEDELSQVAATM
-457 IVYVKD
+457 IVYVKND
-463 NNIIGRKISIVDAIE
+463 NIIGRKISIVDAIE
-478 AVLVTFSDKTQFEY
+478 AVLVTFSDKAQFEY

-505 AGAKGTVNGNN
+505 AGTKGTVNGNN

-580 GTDMFTLKVDSK
+580 GADMFTLKVESK
-592 EVGYTEEA
+592 EAAYTEEA
-600 LPEINSSNSVDI
+600 LPDINSSNSVDI

-621 STEISANLPKLID
+621 STEISANLPTLIE
-634 KMQSVANPDIVCYE
+634 KMQNIKNPDIVC
-648 FAQLISG
+648 FMLVQLVAG
-655 SMVG
+655 SMVA

>member
-1 MENNNMN
+1 
-8 EQQPNWQEALNEFS
+8 
-22 EQPEQQAQPQQF
+22 
-34 AQQAQSQQFAQ
+34 
-45 QAQPQQYAQQAQPQQ
+45 
-60 YAQQAQTQQ
+60 
-69 YAQQAQ
+69 
-75 PQQYAQQA
+75 
-83 QPQQYAQQAQTQ
+83 
-95 YNQYAQQAQPQQFA
+95 
-109 QQAQPQ
+109 
-115 YNQYAQDNQ
+115 
-124 PQPGQ
+124 
-129 YSQQAQFAQ
+129 
-138 AQGQYTPQGMPAY
+138 MPAY
-151 DAGSFAVVPPQKKSK
+151 DAGNFAVVPPQKKSK
-166 VLPIILIILAIAIV
+166 VLPMILIILAVAIV

-187 CLNLFKNNASG
+187 CLNLFKNKASG

-214 DELFNSAKNVKTG
+214 DELLNSAKNVKTG
-227 LEQTISINVSKDLIG
+227 LEQTITLNVSKDLIG
-242 SDVDIAPTVITAKS
+242 SDTDIAPTVIKAKS
-256 NVDSAAEKGSG
+256 NVDSASEKGSG
-267 SLTFSAGDN
+267 SLALGAGDET
-276 AYMNANFWL
+276 YMNVNFWL
-285 ADGKVYYT
+285 ANGKMYYT

-316 SSGSSDFSGILTVS
+316 SSGGSSDFSGILTVS

-387 CTSYTIDFTV
+387 CTSYTIDFTA

-410 VENESKIMDI
+410 VEKESKIMDI
-420 LSQLGIDNA
+420 LSQFGIDNA
-429 SFQYLKTLMTDSI
+429 TFQYIKTLMTDST
-442 KDATEEELSQVAASM
+442 KDATEEELGQVMATM

-463 NNIIGRKISIVDAIE
+463 NNIIGRKISIADAIE
-478 AVLVTFSDKTQFEY
+478 AVLVTFSDNAQFEY
-492 SVNATITSSTNIY
+492 SLNATITSDTTIY
-505 AGAKGTVNGNN
+505 AGAKGTINGNN

-538 ATNGNGTYSFKVTTD
+538 VTNGNGTYNFKVTTD
-553 DNETF
+553 DSETF

-566 DGNNGTFDIAVASN
+566 DGNNGTFDITVASN
-580 GTDMFTLKVDSK
+580 GTDMFTLKAESK
-592 EVGYTEEA
+592 EAAYTEEA

-621 STEISANLPKLID
+621 STEISANLPTLIE
-634 KMQSVANPDIVCYE
+634 KMQNIKNPDIVCLMLV
-648 FAQLISG
+648 QLVAG
-655 SMVG
+655 SMVA

>member
-1 MENNNMN
+1 MENNNTN
-8 EQQPNWQEALNEFS
+8 NQQPNWQQALNEFS
-22 EQPEQQAQPQQF
+22 DQPEQQAQPQQF
-34 AQQAQSQQFAQ
+34 AQQAQPQQF
-45 QAQPQQYAQQAQPQQ
+45 
-60 YAQQAQTQQ
+60 
-69 YAQQAQ
+69 
-75 PQQYAQQA
+75 
-83 QPQQYAQQAQTQ
+83 
-95 YNQYAQQAQPQQFA
+95 AQQAQPQQFA

-115 YNQYAQDNQ
+115 QFAQQAQ
-124 PQPGQ
+124 PQQ
-129 YSQQAQFAQ
+129 FSQQAQPQQFAQQAQPQQFAQQVQ
-138 AQGQYTPQGMPAY
+138 AQGQFTPQGMPAY
-151 DAGSFAVVPPQKKSK
+151 DAGNFAVVPPQKKSK
-166 VLPIILIILAIAIV
+166 VLPMILIILAVAIV

-187 CLNLFKNNASG
+187 CLNLFKNKSSG

-214 DELFNSAKNVKTG
+214 DELLNSAKNVKTG
-227 LEQTISINVSKDLIG
+227 LEQTITLNVSKDLIG
-242 SDVDIAPTVITAKS
+242 SDTDIAPTVIKAKS
-256 NVDSAAEKGSG
+256 NVDSASEKGSG
-267 SLTFSAGDN
+267 SLALGAGDET
-276 AYMNANFWL
+276 YMNVNFWL
-285 ADGKVYYT
+285 ANGKMYYT

-410 VENESKIMDI
+410 VEKESKIMDI
-420 LSQLGIDNA
+420 LSQFGIDNA
-429 SFQYLKTLMTDSI
+429 SFQYIKTLMTDST
-442 KDATEEELSQVAASM
+442 KDATEDELSQVAATM

-478 AVLVTFSDKTQFEY
+478 AVLVTFSDKAQFEY

-505 AGAKGTVNGNN
+505 AGAKGTINGNN

-538 ATNGNGTYSFKVTTD
+538 VTNGNGTYNFKVTTD
-553 DNETF
+553 DSETF

-566 DGNNGTFDIAVASN
+566 DGNNGTFDITVASN
-580 GTDMFTLKVDSK
+580 GTDMFTLKAESK
-592 EVGYTEEA
+592 EAAYTEEA

-621 STEISANLPKLID
+621 STEISANLPTLIE
-634 KMQSVANPDIVCYE
+634 KMQNIKNPDIVCLMLV
-648 FAQLISG
+648 QLVAG
-655 SMVG
+655 SMVA

>member
-1 MENNNMN
+1 MENNNTN
-8 EQQPNWQEALNEFS
+8 NQQTNWQQALNEFS
-22 EQPEQQAQPQQF
+22 DQPE
-34 AQQAQSQQFAQ
+34 QQAQSQQFAQ
-45 QAQPQQYAQQAQPQQ
+45 QAQPQQF
-60 YAQQAQTQQ
+60 
-69 YAQQAQ
+69 
-75 PQQYAQQA
+75 
-83 QPQQYAQQAQTQ
+83 
-95 YNQYAQQAQPQQFA
+95 AQQAQPQQFA

-115 YNQYAQDNQ
+115 QFA
-124 PQPGQ
+124 
-129 YSQQAQFAQ
+129 QQAQPQQFAQQAQPQQFAQQAQPQQFAQQAQ
-138 AQGQYTPQGMPAY
+138 AQGQFTPQGMPAY
-151 DAGSFAVVPPQKKSK
+151 DAGNFAVVPPQKKSK
-166 VLPIILIILAIAIV
+166 VLPMILIILAVAIV

-187 CLNLFKNNASG
+187 CLNLFKNKASS

-214 DELFNSAKNVKTG
+214 DELLNSAKNVKTG
-227 LEQTISINVSKDLIG
+227 LEQTITLNVSKDLIG
-242 SDVDIAPTVITAKS
+242 ADTDIAPTVIKAKS
-256 NVDSAAEKGSG
+256 NVDSASEKGSG
-267 SLTFSAGDN
+267 SLALGAGDET
-276 AYMNANFWL
+276 YMNVNFWL
-285 ADGKVYYT
+285 ANGKMYYT

-410 VENESKIMDI
+410 VEKESKIMDI
-420 LSQLGIDNA
+420 LSQFGIDNA
-429 SFQYLKTLMTDSI
+429 SFQYIKTLMTDST
-442 KDATEEELSQVAASM
+442 KDATEDELSQVAATM
-457 IVYVKD
+457 IVYVKND
-463 NNIIGRKISIVDAIE
+463 NIIGRKISIVDAIE
-478 AVLVTFSDKTQFEY
+478 AVLVTFSDKAQFEY

-580 GTDMFTLKVDSK
+580 GADMFTLKVESK
-592 EVGYTEEA
+592 EAAYTEEA
-600 LPEINSSNSVDI
+600 LPDINSSNSVDI

-621 STEISANLPKLID
+621 STEISANLPTLIE
-634 KMQSVANPDIVCYE
+634 KMQNIKNPDIVC
-648 FAQLISG
+648 FMLVQLVAG
-655 SMVG
+655 SMVA

>member
-1 MENNNMN
+1 MENNNTN
-8 EQQPNWQEALNEFS
+8 NQQTNWQQALNEFS
-22 EQPEQQAQPQQF
+22 DQPEQQAQPQQF
-34 AQQAQSQQFAQ
+34 AQQAQPQQF
-45 QAQPQQYAQQAQPQQ
+45 
-60 YAQQAQTQQ
+60 
-69 YAQQAQ
+69 
-75 PQQYAQQA
+75 
-83 QPQQYAQQAQTQ
+83 
-95 YNQYAQQAQPQQFA
+95 AQQAQPQQFA

-115 YNQYAQDNQ
+115 QFA
-124 PQPGQ
+124 
-129 YSQQAQFAQ
+129 QQAQPQQFAQQAQAQQFAQQAQPQQFAQQAQPQQFAQQ
-138 AQGQYTPQGMPAY
+138 AQGQFTPQGMPAY
-151 DAGSFAVVPPQKKSK
+151 DAGNFAVVPPQKKSK
-166 VLPIILIILAIAIV
+166 VLPMILIILAVAIV

-187 CLNLFKNNASG
+187 CLNLFKNKASG

-214 DELFNSAKNVKTG
+214 DELLNSAKNVKTG
-227 LEQTISINVSKDLIG
+227 LEQTITLNVSKDLIG
-242 SDVDIAPTVITAKS
+242 SDTDIAPTVIKAKS
-256 NVDSAAEKGSG
+256 NVDSASEKGSG
-267 SLTFSAGDN
+267 SLALGAGDET
-276 AYMNANFWL
+276 YMNVNFWL
-285 ADGKVYYT
+285 ANGKMYYT

-410 VENESKIMDI
+410 VEKESKIMDI
-420 LSQLGIDNA
+420 LSQFGIDNA
-429 SFQYLKTLMTDSI
+429 SFQYIKTLMTDST
-442 KDATEEELSQVAASM
+442 KDATEDELSQVAATM
-457 IVYVKD
+457 IVYVKND
-463 NNIIGRKISIVDAIE
+463 NIIGRKISIVDAIE
-478 AVLVTFSDKTQFEY
+478 AVLVTFSDKAQFEY

-580 GTDMFTLKVDSK
+580 GADMFTLKVESK
-592 EVGYTEEA
+592 EAAYTEEA
-600 LPEINSSNSVDI
+600 LPDINSSNSVDI

-621 STEISANLPKLID
+621 STEISANLPTLIE
-634 KMQSVANPDIVCYE
+634 KMQNIKNPDIVC
-648 FAQLISG
+648 FMLVQLVAG
-655 SMVG
+655 SMVA

>member
-1 MENNNMN
+1 MENNNTN
-8 EQQPNWQEALNEFS
+8 NQQTNWQQALNEFS
-22 EQPEQQAQPQQF
+22 DQPEQQAQPQQF
-34 AQQAQSQQFAQ
+34 AQQAQPQQF
-45 QAQPQQYAQQAQPQQ
+45 
-60 YAQQAQTQQ
+60 
-69 YAQQAQ
+69 
-75 PQQYAQQA
+75 
-83 QPQQYAQQAQTQ
+83 
-95 YNQYAQQAQPQQFA
+95 AQQAQPQQFA

-115 YNQYAQDNQ
+115 QF
-124 PQPGQ
+124 
-129 YSQQAQFAQ
+129 SQQAQPQQFAQQAQPQQFAQQVQ
-138 AQGQYTPQGMPAY
+138 AQGQFTPQGMPAY
-151 DAGSFAVVPPQKKSK
+151 DAGNFAVVPPQKKSK
-166 VLPIILIILAIAIV
+166 VLPMILIILAVAIV

-187 CLNLFKNNASG
+187 CLNLFKNKSSG

-214 DELFNSAKNVKTG
+214 DELLNSAKNVKTG
-227 LEQTISINVSKDLIG
+227 LEQTITLNVSKDLIG
-242 SDVDIAPTVITAKS
+242 SDTDIAPTVIKAKS
-256 NVDSAAEKGSG
+256 NVDSASEKGSG
-267 SLTFSAGDN
+267 SLALGAGDET
-276 AYMNANFWL
+276 YMNVNFWL
-285 ADGKVYYT
+285 ANGKMYYT

-410 VENESKIMDI
+410 VEKESKIMDI
-420 LSQLGIDNA
+420 LSQFGIDNA
-429 SFQYLKTLMTDSI
+429 SFQYIKTLMTDST
-442 KDATEEELSQVAASM
+442 KDATEDELSQVAATM
-457 IVYVKD
+457 IVYVKND
-463 NNIIGRKISIVDAIE
+463 NIIGRKISIVDAIE
-478 AVLVTFSDKTQFEY
+478 AVLVTFSDKAQFEY

-580 GTDMFTLKVDSK
+580 GADMFTLKVESK
-592 EVGYTEEA
+592 EAAYTEEA
-600 LPEINSSNSVDI
+600 LPDINSSNSVDI

-621 STEISANLPKLID
+621 STEISANLPTLIE
-634 KMQSVANPDIVCYE
+634 KMQNIKNPDIVCLMLV
-648 FAQLISG
+648 QLVAG
-655 SMVG
+655 SMVA

>member
-1 MENNNMN
+1 MENNNTN
-8 EQQPNWQEALNEFS
+8 NQQTNWQQALNEFS
-22 EQPEQQAQPQQF
+22 DQPEQQAQPQQF
-34 AQQAQSQQFAQ
+34 AQQAQPQQF
-45 QAQPQQYAQQAQPQQ
+45 
-60 YAQQAQTQQ
+60 
-69 YAQQAQ
+69 
-75 PQQYAQQA
+75 
-83 QPQQYAQQAQTQ
+83 
-95 YNQYAQQAQPQQFA
+95 AQQAQPQQFA

-115 YNQYAQDNQ
+115 QFA
-124 PQPGQ
+124 
-129 YSQQAQFAQ
+129 QQAQPQQFAQQAQPQQFAQQAQPQQFAQQAQPQQFAQQAQ
-138 AQGQYTPQGMPAY
+138 AQGQFIPQGMPAY
-151 DAGSFAVVPPQKKSK
+151 DAGNFAVVPPQKKSK
-166 VLPIILIILAIAIV
+166 VLPMILIILAVAIV

-187 CLNLFKNNASG
+187 CLNLFKNKSSG

-214 DELFNSAKNVKTG
+214 DELLNSAKNVKTG
-227 LEQTISINVSKDLIG
+227 LEQTITLNVSKDLIG
-242 SDVDIAPTVITAKS
+242 SDTDIAPTVIKAKS
-256 NVDSAAEKGSG
+256 NVDSASEKGSG
-267 SLTFSAGDN
+267 SLALGAGDET
-276 AYMNANFWL
+276 YMNVNFWL
-285 ADGKVYYT
+285 ANGKMYYT

-410 VENESKIMDI
+410 VEKESKIMDI
-420 LSQLGIDNA
+420 LSQFGIDNA
-429 SFQYLKTLMTDSI
+429 SFQYIKTLMTDST
-442 KDATEEELSQVAASM
+442 KDATEDELSQVAATM
-457 IVYVKD
+457 IVYVKND
-463 NNIIGRKISIVDAIE
+463 NIIGRKISIVDAIE
-478 AVLVTFSDKTQFEY
+478 AVLVTFSDKAQFEY

-580 GTDMFTLKVDSK
+580 GADMFTLKVESK
-592 EVGYTEEA
+592 EAAYTEEA
-600 LPEINSSNSVDI
+600 LPDINSSNSVDI

-621 STEISANLPKLID
+621 STEISANLPTLIE
-634 KMQSVANPDIVCYE
+634 KMQNIKNPDIVC
-648 FAQLISG
+648 FMLVQLVAG
-655 SMVG
+655 SMVA

>member
-1 MENNNMN
+1 MENNNTN
-8 EQQPNWQEALNEFS
+8 NQQPNWQQALNEFS
-22 EQPEQQAQPQQF
+22 DQPEQQAQPQQF
-34 AQQAQSQQFAQ
+34 AQQAQPQQF
-45 QAQPQQYAQQAQPQQ
+45 
-60 YAQQAQTQQ
+60 
-69 YAQQAQ
+69 
-75 PQQYAQQA
+75 
-83 QPQQYAQQAQTQ
+83 
-95 YNQYAQQAQPQQFA
+95 AQQAQPQQFA

-115 YNQYAQDNQ
+115 QF
-124 PQPGQ
+124 
-129 YSQQAQFAQ
+129 SQQAQPQQFAQQAQPQQFAQQVQ
-138 AQGQYTPQGMPAY
+138 AQGQFTPQGMPAY
-151 DAGSFAVVPPQKKSK
+151 DAGNFAVVPPQKKSK
-166 VLPIILIILAIAIV
+166 VLPMILIILAVAIV

-187 CLNLFKNNASG
+187 CLNLFKNKSSG

-214 DELFNSAKNVKTG
+214 DELLNSAKNVKTG
-227 LEQTISINVSKDLIG
+227 LEQTITLNVSKDLIG
-242 SDVDIAPTVITAKS
+242 SDTDIAPTVIKAKS
-256 NVDSAAEKGSG
+256 NVDSASEKGSG
-267 SLTFSAGDN
+267 SLALGAGDET
-276 AYMNANFWL
+276 YMNVNFWL
-285 ADGKVYYT
+285 ANGKMYYT

-337 ASTNYEEILKNIDDE
+337 ASTNYEDILKNIDDE

-410 VENESKIMDI
+410 VEKESKIMDI
-420 LSQLGIDNA
+420 LSQFGIDNA
-429 SFQYLKTLMTDSI
+429 SFQYIKTLMTDST
-442 KDATEEELSQVAASM
+442 KDATEDELSQVAATM
-457 IVYVKD
+457 IVYVKND
-463 NNIIGRKISIVDAIE
+463 NIIGRKISIVDAVE
-478 AVLVTFSDKTQFEY
+478 AVLVTFSDKAQFEY

-580 GTDMFTLKVDSK
+580 GADMFTLKVESK
-592 EVGYTEEA
+592 EAAYTEEA
-600 LPEINSSNSVDI
+600 LPDINSSNSVDI

-621 STEISANLPKLID
+621 STEISANLPTLIE
-634 KMQSVANPDIVCYE
+634 KMQNIKNPDIVC
-648 FAQLISG
+648 FMLVQLIAG
-655 SMVG
+655 SMVA

>member
-1 MENNNMN
+1 MENNNTN
-8 EQQPNWQEALNEFS
+8 NQQTNWQQALNEFS
-22 EQPEQQAQPQQF
+22 DQPEQQAQPQQF
-34 AQQAQSQQFAQ
+34 AQQAQPQQF
-45 QAQPQQYAQQAQPQQ
+45 
-60 YAQQAQTQQ
+60 
-69 YAQQAQ
+69 
-75 PQQYAQQA
+75 
-83 QPQQYAQQAQTQ
+83 
-95 YNQYAQQAQPQQFA
+95 AQQAQPQQFA

-115 YNQYAQDNQ
+115 QFA
-124 PQPGQ
+124 
-129 YSQQAQFAQ
+129 QQAQPQQFAQQAQAQQFAQQAQPQQFAQQAQPQQFAQQ
-138 AQGQYTPQGMPAY
+138 AQGQFTPQGMPAY
-151 DAGSFAVVPPQKKSK
+151 DAGNFAVVPPQKKSK
-166 VLPIILIILAIAIV
+166 VLPMILIILAVAIV

-187 CLNLFKNNASG
+187 CLNLFKNKASG

-214 DELFNSAKNVKTG
+214 DELLNSAKNVKTG
-227 LEQTISINVSKDLIG
+227 LEQTITLNVSKDLIG
-242 SDVDIAPTVITAKS
+242 SDTDIAPTVIKAKS
-256 NVDSAAEKGSG
+256 NVDSASEKGSG
-267 SLTFSAGDN
+267 SLALGAGDET
-276 AYMNANFWL
+276 YMNVNFWL
-285 ADGKVYYT
+285 ANGKMYYT

-381 SDSTVD
+381 SDSTID

-410 VENESKIMDI
+410 VEKESKIMDI
-420 LSQLGIDNA
+420 LSQFGIDNA
-429 SFQYLKTLMTDSI
+429 SFQYIKTLMTDST
-442 KDATEEELSQVAASM
+442 KDATEDELSQVAATM
-457 IVYVKD
+457 IVYVKND
-463 NNIIGRKISIVDAIE
+463 NIIGRKISIVDAIE
-478 AVLVTFSDKTQFEY
+478 AVLVTFSDKAQFEY

-505 AGAKGTVNGNN
+505 AGTKGTVNGNN

-580 GTDMFTLKVDSK
+580 GADMFTLKVESK
-592 EVGYTEEA
+592 EAAYTEEA
-600 LPEINSSNSVDI
+600 LPDINSSNSVDI

-621 STEISANLPKLID
+621 STEISANLPTLIE
-634 KMQSVANPDIVCYE
+634 KMQNIKNPDIVC
-648 FAQLISG
+648 FMLVQLVAG
-655 SMVG
+655 SMVA

>member
-1 MENNNMN
+1 MENNNTN
-8 EQQPNWQEALNEFS
+8 NQQTNWQQALNEFS
-22 EQPEQQAQPQQF
+22 DQPEQQAQPQQF
-34 AQQAQSQQFAQ
+34 AQQAQPQQF
-45 QAQPQQYAQQAQPQQ
+45 
-60 YAQQAQTQQ
+60 
-69 YAQQAQ
+69 
-75 PQQYAQQA
+75 
-83 QPQQYAQQAQTQ
+83 
-95 YNQYAQQAQPQQFA
+95 AQQAQPQQFA

-115 YNQYAQDNQ
+115 QFA
-124 PQPGQ
+124 
-129 YSQQAQFAQ
+129 QQAQPQQFAQQAQPQQFAQQAQPQQFAQQAHPQQFAQQAQPQQFAQQ
-138 AQGQYTPQGMPAY
+138 AQGQFTPQGMPAY
-151 DAGSFAVVPPQKKSK
+151 DAGNFAVVPPQKKSK
-166 VLPIILIILAIAIV
+166 VLPMILIILAVAIV

-187 CLNLFKNNASG
+187 CLNLFKNKASG

-214 DELFNSAKNVKTG
+214 DELLNSAKNVKTG
-227 LEQTISINVSKDLIG
+227 LEQTITLNVSKDLIG
-242 SDVDIAPTVITAKS
+242 SDTDIAPTVIKAKS
-256 NVDSAAEKGSG
+256 NVDSASEKGSG
-267 SLTFSAGDN
+267 SLALGAGDET
-276 AYMNANFWL
+276 YMNVNFWL
-285 ADGKVYYT
+285 ANGKMYYT

-410 VENESKIMDI
+410 VEKESKIMDI
-420 LSQLGIDNA
+420 LSQFGIDNA
-429 SFQYLKTLMTDSI
+429 SFQYIKTLMTDST
-442 KDATEEELSQVAASM
+442 KDATEDELSQVAATM
-457 IVYVKD
+457 IVYVKND
-463 NNIIGRKISIVDAIE
+463 NIIGRKISIVDAVE
-478 AVLVTFSDKTQFEY
+478 AVLVTFSDKAQFEY

-505 AGAKGTVNGNN
+505 AGTKGTVNGNN

-580 GTDMFTLKVDSK
+580 GADMFTLKVESK
-592 EVGYTEEA
+592 EAAYTEEA
-600 LPEINSSNSVDI
+600 LPDINSSNSVDI

-621 STEISANLPKLID
+621 STEISANLPTLIE
-634 KMQSVANPDIVCYE
+634 KMQNIKNPDIVC
-648 FAQLISG
+648 FMLVQLVAG
-655 SMVG
+655 SMVA

>member
-1 MENNNMN
+1 MENNNTN
-8 EQQPNWQEALNEFS
+8 NQQTNWQQALNEFS
-22 EQPEQQAQPQQF
+22 DQPEQQAQPQQFAQQAQPQQFAQQAQPQQFAQQAQPQQFAQQAQPQQFAQQAQAQQFAQQAQPQQF

-45 QAQPQQYAQQAQPQQ
+45 QAQ
-60 YAQQAQTQQ
+60 
-69 YAQQAQ
+69 
-75 PQQYAQQA
+75 
-83 QPQQYAQQAQTQ
+83 
-95 YNQYAQQAQPQQFA
+95 
-109 QQAQPQ
+109 
-115 YNQYAQDNQ
+115 
-124 PQPGQ
+124 
-129 YSQQAQFAQ
+129 
-138 AQGQYTPQGMPAY
+138 AQGQFTPQGMPAY
-151 DAGSFAVVPPQKKSK
+151 DAGNFAVVPPQKKSK
-166 VLPIILIILAIAIV
+166 VLPMILIILAVAIV

-187 CLNLFKNNASG
+187 CLNLFKNKSSG

-214 DELFNSAKNVKTG
+214 DELLNSAKNVKTG
-227 LEQTISINVSKDLIG
+227 LEQTITLNVSKDLIG
-242 SDVDIAPTVITAKS
+242 SDTDIAPTVIKAKS
-256 NVDSAAEKGSG
+256 NVDSASEKGSG
-267 SLTFSAGDN
+267 SLALGAGDET
-276 AYMNANFWL
+276 YMNVNFWL
-285 ADGKVYYT
+285 ANGKMYYT

-330 DVAEAPS
+330 DVAEDPS

-381 SDSTVD
+381 SDSTID

-410 VENESKIMDI
+410 VEKESKIMDI
-420 LSQLGIDNA
+420 LSQFGIDNA
-429 SFQYLKTLMTDSI
+429 SFQYIKTLMTDST
-442 KDATEEELSQVAASM
+442 KDATEDELSQVAATM
-457 IVYVKD
+457 IVYVKND
-463 NNIIGRKISIVDAIE
+463 NIIGRKISIVDAIE
-478 AVLVTFSDKTQFEY
+478 AVLVTFSDKAQFEY

-580 GTDMFTLKVDSK
+580 GSDMFTLKVESK
-592 EVGYTEEA
+592 EAAYTEEA
-600 LPEINSSNSVDI
+600 LPDINSSNSVDI

-621 STEISANLPKLID
+621 STEISANLPTLIE
-634 KMQSVANPDIVCYE
+634 KMQNIKNPDIVC
-648 FAQLISG
+648 FMLVQLIAG
-655 SMVG
+655 SMMA

>member
-8 EQQPNWQEALNEFS
+8 EQKPNWQQALNEFS

-34 AQQAQSQQFAQ
+34 AQQAQPQQFAQ
-45 QAQPQQYAQQAQPQQ
+45 QAQPQQFAQQAQPQQ
-60 YAQQAQTQQ
+60 F
-69 YAQQAQ
+69 
-75 PQQYAQQA
+75 
-83 QPQQYAQQAQTQ
+83 
-95 YNQYAQQAQPQQFA
+95 AQQAQPQQFA

-115 YNQYAQDNQ
+115 YDQYAQQAQSQYDQYAQQGQPQYNQYAQGNQ

-129 YSQQAQFAQ
+129 YAQQAQFAQ

-352 TFDKIVDIITEAYFD
+352 TFDKIVDIITEAYFN

-410 VENESKIMDI
+410 VEKESKIMDI

-429 SFQYLKTLMTDSI
+429 SFQYLKTLMTDST

-526 GQTVITADFSFD
+526 GQTVVTADFSFD

-553 DNETF
+553 DNKTF

-648 FAQLISG
+648 FAQLIAG

>member
-1 MENNNMN
+1 MENNNTN
-8 EQQPNWQEALNEFS
+8 NQQTNWQQALNEFS
-22 EQPEQQAQPQQF
+22 DQPEQQAQPQQF
-34 AQQAQSQQFAQ
+34 AQQAQPQQF
-45 QAQPQQYAQQAQPQQ
+45 
-60 YAQQAQTQQ
+60 
-69 YAQQAQ
+69 
-75 PQQYAQQA
+75 
-83 QPQQYAQQAQTQ
+83 
-95 YNQYAQQAQPQQFA
+95 AQQAQPQQFA

-115 YNQYAQDNQ
+115 QF
-124 PQPGQ
+124 
-129 YSQQAQFAQ
+129 SQQAQPQQFAQQAQPQQFAQQVQ
-138 AQGQYTPQGMPAY
+138 AQGQFTPQGMPAY
-151 DAGSFAVVPPQKKSK
+151 DAGNFAVVPPQKKSK
-166 VLPIILIILAIAIV
+166 VLPMILIILAVAIV

-187 CLNLFKNNASG
+187 CLNLFKNKASG

-214 DELFNSAKNVKTG
+214 DELLNSAKNVKTG
-227 LEQTISINVSKDLIG
+227 LEQTITLNVSKDLIG
-242 SDVDIAPTVITAKS
+242 SDTDIAPTVIKAKS
-256 NVDSAAEKGSG
+256 NVDSASEKGSG
-267 SLTFSAGDN
+267 SLALGAGDET
-276 AYMNANFWL
+276 YMNVNFWL
-285 ADGKVYYT
+285 ANGKMYYT

-410 VENESKIMDI
+410 VEKESKIMDI
-420 LSQLGIDNA
+420 LSQFGIDNA
-429 SFQYLKTLMTDSI
+429 SFQYIKTLMTDST
-442 KDATEEELSQVAASM
+442 KDATEDELSQVAATM
-457 IVYVKD
+457 IVYVKND
-463 NNIIGRKISIVDAIE
+463 NIIGRKISIVDAIE
-478 AVLVTFSDKTQFEY
+478 AVLVTFSDKAQFEY

-505 AGAKGTVNGNN
+505 AGTKGTVNGNN

-580 GTDMFTLKVDSK
+580 GADMFTLKVESK
-592 EVGYTEEA
+592 EAAYTEEA
-600 LPEINSSNSVDI
+600 LPDINSSNSVDI

-621 STEISANLPKLID
+621 STEISANLPTLIE
-634 KMQSVANPDIVCYE
+634 KMQNIKNPDIVC
-648 FAQLISG
+648 FMLVQLVAG
-655 SMVG
+655 SMVA

>member
-1 MENNNMN
+1 MENNNTN
-8 EQQPNWQEALNEFS
+8 NQQTNWQQALNEFS
-22 EQPEQQAQPQQF
+22 DQPEQQAQPQQFAQQAQPQQFAQQAQPQQFAQQAQPQQFAQQAQPQQFAQQAQPQQFAQQVQPQQF

-45 QAQPQQYAQQAQPQQ
+45 QAQAEG
-60 YAQQAQTQQ
+60 
-69 YAQQAQ
+69 
-75 PQQYAQQA
+75 
-83 QPQQYAQQAQTQ
+83 
-95 YNQYAQQAQPQQFA
+95 QF
-109 QQAQPQ
+109 
-115 YNQYAQDNQ
+115 
-124 PQPGQ
+124 
-129 YSQQAQFAQ
+129 
-138 AQGQYTPQGMPAY
+138 TPQGMPAY
-151 DAGSFAVVPPQKKSK
+151 DAGNFAVVPPQKKSK
-166 VLPIILIILAIAIV
+166 VLPMILIILAVAIV

-187 CLNLFKNNASG
+187 CLNLFKNKSSG

-214 DELFNSAKNVKTG
+214 DELLNSAKNVKTG
-227 LEQTISINVSKDLIG
+227 LEQTITLNVSKDLIG
-242 SDVDIAPTVITAKS
+242 SDTDIAPTVIKAKS
-256 NVDSAAEKGSG
+256 NVDSASEKGSG
-267 SLTFSAGDN
+267 SLALGAGDET
-276 AYMNANFWL
+276 YMNVNFWL
-285 ADGKVYYT
+285 ANGKMYYT

-410 VENESKIMDI
+410 VEKESKIMDI
-420 LSQLGIDNA
+420 LSQFGIDNA
-429 SFQYLKTLMTDSI
+429 SFQYIKTLMTDST
-442 KDATEEELSQVAASM
+442 KDATEDELSQVAATM
-457 IVYVKD
+457 IVYVKND
-463 NNIIGRKISIVDAIE
+463 NIIGRKISIVDAIE
-478 AVLVTFSDKTQFEY
+478 AVLVTFSDKAQFEY

-505 AGAKGTVNGNN
+505 AGTKGTVNGNN

-580 GTDMFTLKVDSK
+580 GADMFTLKVESK
-592 EVGYTEEA
+592 EAAYTEEA
-600 LPEINSSNSVDI
+600 LPDINSSNSVDI

-621 STEISANLPKLID
+621 STEISANLPTLIE
-634 KMQSVANPDIVCYE
+634 KMQNIKNPDIVC
-648 FAQLISG
+648 FMLVQLVAG
-655 SMVG
+655 SMVA

>member
-1 MENNNMN
+1 
-8 EQQPNWQEALNEFS
+8 
-22 EQPEQQAQPQQF
+22 
-34 AQQAQSQQFAQ
+34 
-45 QAQPQQYAQQAQPQQ
+45 
-60 YAQQAQTQQ
+60 
-69 YAQQAQ
+69 
-75 PQQYAQQA
+75 
-83 QPQQYAQQAQTQ
+83 
-95 YNQYAQQAQPQQFA
+95 
-109 QQAQPQ
+109 
-115 YNQYAQDNQ
+115 
-124 PQPGQ
+124 
-129 YSQQAQFAQ
+129 
-138 AQGQYTPQGMPAY
+138 MPAY
-151 DAGSFAVVPPQKKSK
+151 DAGNFAVVPPQKKSK
-166 VLPIILIILAIAIV
+166 VLPMILIILAVAIV

-187 CLNLFKNNASG
+187 CLNLFKNKSSG

-214 DELFNSAKNVKTG
+214 DELLNSAKNVKTG
-227 LEQTISINVSKDLIG
+227 LEQTITLNVSKDLIG
-242 SDVDIAPTVITAKS
+242 SDTDIAPTVIKAKS
-256 NVDSAAEKGSG
+256 NVDSASEKGSG
-267 SLTFSAGDN
+267 SLALGAGDET
-276 AYMNANFWL
+276 YMNVNFWL
-285 ADGKVYYT
+285 ANGKMYYT

-410 VENESKIMDI
+410 VEKESKIMDI
-420 LSQLGIDNA
+420 LSQFGIDNA
-429 SFQYLKTLMTDSI
+429 SFQYIKTLMTDST
-442 KDATEEELSQVAASM
+442 KDATEDELSQVAATM
-457 IVYVKD
+457 IVYVKND
-463 NNIIGRKISIVDAIE
+463 NIIGRKISIVDAIE
-478 AVLVTFSDKTQFEY
+478 AVLVTFSDKAQFEY

-505 AGAKGTVNGNN
+505 AGTKGTVNGNN

-580 GTDMFTLKVDSK
+580 GADMFTLKVESK
-592 EVGYTEEA
+592 EAAYTEEA
-600 LPEINSSNSVDI
+600 LPDINSSNSVDI

-621 STEISANLPKLID
+621 STEISANLPTLIE
-634 KMQSVANPDIVCYE
+634 KMQNIKNPDIVC
-648 FAQLISG
+648 FMLVQLVAG
-655 SMVG
+655 SMVA

>member
-1 MENNNMN
+1 MENNNTN
-8 EQQPNWQEALNEFS
+8 NQQTNWQQALNEFS
-22 EQPEQQAQPQQF
+22 DQPEQQAQPQQF
-34 AQQAQSQQFAQ
+34 AQQAQPQQF
-45 QAQPQQYAQQAQPQQ
+45 
-60 YAQQAQTQQ
+60 
-69 YAQQAQ
+69 
-75 PQQYAQQA
+75 
-83 QPQQYAQQAQTQ
+83 
-95 YNQYAQQAQPQQFA
+95 AQQAQPQQFA

-115 YNQYAQDNQ
+115 QFA
-124 PQPGQ
+124 
-129 YSQQAQFAQ
+129 QQAQPQQFAQQAQAQQFAQQAQPQQFAQQAQPQQFAQQ
-138 AQGQYTPQGMPAY
+138 AQGQFTPQGMPAY
-151 DAGSFAVVPPQKKSK
+151 DAGNFAVVPPQKKSK
-166 VLPIILIILAIAIV
+166 VLPMILIILAVAIV

-187 CLNLFKNNASG
+187 CLNLFKNKSSG

-214 DELFNSAKNVKTG
+214 DELLNSAKNVKTG
-227 LEQTISINVSKDLIG
+227 LEQTITLNVSKDLIG
-242 SDVDIAPTVITAKS
+242 SDTDIAPTVIKAKS
-256 NVDSAAEKGSG
+256 NVDSASEKGSG
-267 SLTFSAGDN
+267 SLALGAGDET
-276 AYMNANFWL
+276 YMNVNFWL
-285 ADGKVYYT
+285 ANGKMYYT

-330 DVAEAPS
+330 DVAEDPS

-410 VENESKIMDI
+410 VEKESKIMDI
-420 LSQLGIDNA
+420 LSQFGIDNA
-429 SFQYLKTLMTDSI
+429 SFQYIKTLMTDST
-442 KDATEEELSQVAASM
+442 KDATEDELSQVAATM
-457 IVYVKD
+457 IVYVKND
-463 NNIIGRKISIVDAIE
+463 NIIGRKISIVDAIE
-478 AVLVTFSDKTQFEY
+478 AVLVTFSDKAQFEY
-492 SVNATITSSTNIY
+492 SVNATITNSTNIY
-505 AGAKGTVNGNN
+505 AGTKGTVNGNN

-580 GTDMFTLKVDSK
+580 GADMFTLKVESK
-592 EVGYTEEA
+592 EAAYTEEA
-600 LPEINSSNSVDI
+600 LPDINSSNSVDI

-621 STEISANLPKLID
+621 STEISANLPTLIE
-634 KMQSVANPDIVCYE
+634 KMQNIKNPDIVC
-648 FAQLISG
+648 FMLVQLVAG
-655 SMVG
+655 SMVA

>member
-1 MENNNMN
+1 MENNNTN
-8 EQQPNWQEALNEFS
+8 NQQTNWQQALNEFS
-22 EQPEQQAQPQQF
+22 DQPEQQVQPQQFAQQAQAQQFAQQAQPQQF
-34 AQQAQSQQFAQ
+34 AQQAQAQQF
-45 QAQPQQYAQQAQPQQ
+45 
-60 YAQQAQTQQ
+60 
-69 YAQQAQ
+69 
-75 PQQYAQQA
+75 
-83 QPQQYAQQAQTQ
+83 
-95 YNQYAQQAQPQQFA
+95 AQQAQPQQFA

-115 YNQYAQDNQ
+115 QFA
-124 PQPGQ
+124 
-129 YSQQAQFAQ
+129 QQAQPQQFAQQAQPQQFAQQAQ
-138 AQGQYTPQGMPAY
+138 AQGQFTPQGMPAY
-151 DAGSFAVVPPQKKSK
+151 DAGNFAVVPPQKKSK
-166 VLPIILIILAIAIV
+166 VLPMILIILAVAIV

-187 CLNLFKNNASG
+187 CLNLFKNKASG

-214 DELFNSAKNVKTG
+214 DELLNSAKNVKTG
-227 LEQTISINVSKDLIG
+227 LEQTITLNVSKDLIG
-242 SDVDIAPTVITAKS
+242 SDTDIAPTVIKAKS
-256 NVDSAAEKGSG
+256 NVDSASEKGSG
-267 SLTFSAGDN
+267 SLALGAGDET
-276 AYMNANFWL
+276 YMNVNFWL
-285 ADGKVYYT
+285 ANGKMYYT

-410 VENESKIMDI
+410 VEKESKIMDI
-420 LSQLGIDNA
+420 LSQFGIDNA
-429 SFQYLKTLMTDSI
+429 SFQYIKTLMTDST
-442 KDATEEELSQVAASM
+442 KDATEDELSQVAATM
-457 IVYVKD
+457 IVYVKND
-463 NNIIGRKISIVDAIE
+463 NIIGRKISIVDAIE
-478 AVLVTFSDKTQFEY
+478 AVLVTFSDKAQFEY

-505 AGAKGTVNGNN
+505 AGTKGTVNGNN

-580 GTDMFTLKVDSK
+580 GADMFTLKVESK
-592 EVGYTEEA
+592 EAAYTEEA
-600 LPEINSSNSVDI
+600 LPDINSSNSVDI

-621 STEISANLPKLID
+621 STEISANLPTLIE
-634 KMQSVANPDIVCYE
+634 KMQNIKNPDIVC
-648 FAQLISG
+648 FMLVQLVAG
-655 SMVG
+655 SMVA

>member
-1 MENNNMN
+1 MENNNTN
-8 EQQPNWQEALNEFS
+8 NQQTNWQQALNEFS
-22 EQPEQQAQPQQF
+22 DQPEQQAQPQQF
-34 AQQAQSQQFAQ
+34 AQQAQPQQF
-45 QAQPQQYAQQAQPQQ
+45 
-60 YAQQAQTQQ
+60 
-69 YAQQAQ
+69 
-75 PQQYAQQA
+75 
-83 QPQQYAQQAQTQ
+83 
-95 YNQYAQQAQPQQFA
+95 AQQAQPQQFA

-115 YNQYAQDNQ
+115 QFAQQ
-124 PQPGQ
+124 AHPQQ
-129 YSQQAQFAQ
+129 FAQQAQPQQFAQQ
-138 AQGQYTPQGMPAY
+138 AQGQFTPQGMPAY
-151 DAGSFAVVPPQKKSK
+151 DAGNFAVVPPQKKSK
-166 VLPIILIILAIAIV
+166 VLPMILIILAVAIV

-187 CLNLFKNNASG
+187 CLNLFKNKASG

-214 DELFNSAKNVKTG
+214 DELLNSAKNVKTG
-227 LEQTISINVSKDLIG
+227 LEQTITLNVSKDLIG
-242 SDVDIAPTVITAKS
+242 SDTDIAPTVIKAKS
-256 NVDSAAEKGSG
+256 NVDSASEKGSG
-267 SLTFSAGDN
+267 SLALGAGDET
-276 AYMNANFWL
+276 YMNVNFWL
-285 ADGKVYYT
+285 ANGKMYYT

-410 VENESKIMDI
+410 VEKESKIMDI
-420 LSQLGIDNA
+420 LSQFGIDNA
-429 SFQYLKTLMTDSI
+429 SFQYIKTLMTDST
-442 KDATEEELSQVAASM
+442 KDATEDELSQVAATM
-457 IVYVKD
+457 IVYVKND
-463 NNIIGRKISIVDAIE
+463 NIIGRKISIVDAVE
-478 AVLVTFSDKTQFEY
+478 AVLVTFSDKAQFEY

-505 AGAKGTVNGNN
+505 AGTKGTVNGNN

-580 GTDMFTLKVDSK
+580 GADMFTLKVESK
-592 EVGYTEEA
+592 EAAYTEEA
-600 LPEINSSNSVDI
+600 LPDINSSNSVDI

-621 STEISANLPKLID
+621 STEISANLPTLIE
-634 KMQSVANPDIVCYE
+634 KMQNINNPDIVC
-648 FAQLISG
+648 FMLVQLVAG
-655 SMVG
+655 SMVA